1 MDLIS
6 LIYNPNENN
15 EIISSQNISAS
26 TVGWSVIKSIIKP
39 FCALLEIDHAPI
51 KYIALFL
58 KSKFINYFFFLFSKM
73 QSIQTNILT
82 CRTRISRPY
91 L

>member
-6 LIYNPNENN
+6 LIYTPNKNN
-15 EIISSQNISAS
+15 EIKSSPNIFAS

-39 FCALLEIDHAPI
+39 FCALLEIDHAPT

-58 KSKFINYFFFLFSKM
+58 KSKFINYFFFIFENAIYSNQYFNL
-73 QSIQTNILT
+73 
-82 CRTRISRPY
+82 
-91 L
+91 